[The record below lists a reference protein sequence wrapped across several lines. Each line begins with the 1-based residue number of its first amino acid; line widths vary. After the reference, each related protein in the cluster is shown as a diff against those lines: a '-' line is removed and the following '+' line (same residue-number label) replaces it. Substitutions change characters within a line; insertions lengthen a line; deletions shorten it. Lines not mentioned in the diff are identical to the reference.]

1 MITTSWLPL
10 AAGRKFTQPR
20 ANLLADP
27 CKLHA
32 LKKHEICLD
41 VGIPGYSGDSFMFK
55 IKSEFNPIYQTVNLM
70 QSTHVI
76 YQIKS
81 TNMGYL
87 EVKGF

>member
-1 MITTSWLPL
+1 MRY
-10 AAGRKFTQPR
+10 A
-20 ANLLADP
+20 
-27 CKLHA
+27 
-32 LKKHEICLD
+32 D

>member
-1 MITTSWLPL
+1 MNPASWLPL
-10 AAGRKFTQPR
+10 AAGRELTQPR

-27 CKLHA
+27 CKLQ
-32 LKKHEICLD
+32 EICLD

-55 IKSEFNPIYQTVNLM
+55 IKSEFNPIYQTVNLI